1 MAGRIPR
8 DFIDNLLAR
17 VDVVDVVNTRVPLK
31 KKGREYMACCPF
43 HNEKTPSFTVS
54 PTKQFYHCFGCGA
67 HGSAVSFLMEY
78 EHLSFV
84 EAIESLAHSL
94 GIDVPHE
101 AQTPQQVRKQKVARG
116 LYELMEEAGQY
127 FTRQLQH
134 HAPARQ
140 YIKQREIDQNTA
152 QRFGLGYSSDA
163 WDALTQQFGRSYG
176 EQKLLASGLQIKND
190 AGRVY
195 DRFRDRL
202 MFPIRDR
209 KGRVIGFGGRVLGE
223 GTPKYLNSPETD
235 IFHKGYE
242 LYGLYEARQ
251 HTRQLERLVVV
262 EGYMDVIALA
272 QFGVTYAVATLGT
285 AITGGDVDDGSKDD
299 AQPEVIHNSGFINA
313 DVDQKRED
321 LTQRHI
327 QQLFSTVSEV
337 VFCFDGD
344 RAGKQAA
351 WRALENAMPELN
363 DGREIRFLFLPAGED
378 PDSQVRKIGKDA
390 FEQSLRDD
398 SLTLSDY
405 LLVALKAQFN
415 TASRE
420 GRSRL
425 VDHAMGLLAVMPE
438 TLLKAQIINELATI
452 AGVQP
457 EMIRRSGAA
466 KAVPQALPKTT
477 QPANAD
483 HGVGYG
489 AGADA
494 GYETSYETNYDA
506 DYDAQ
511 YGQAEYADPAEPGR
525 RRSRLNDQEVS
536 RTPVRYAITLL
547 LNYPQLVEFADNPEQ
562 LVKSDLPG
570 MNLLVAMVETAEENP
585 NIHSAGM
592 LEHFRGTQH
601 EKVLLKLA
609 KWQPQDA
616 DVQILQREVQ
626 DCFRQIRR
634 KAQTMETEALLHRL
648 QSKPFE
654 ELSAQEKHD
663 LRALLEQQR

>member
-78 EHLSFV
+78 DNLEYV
-84 EAIESLAHSL
+84 EAIESLANSL
-94 GIDVPHE
+94 GLDVPRE
-101 AQTPQQVRKQKVARG
+101 AQSPQQTRRQQAAKG
-116 LYELMEEAGQY
+116 LYDLTEEVGQY
-127 FTRQLQH
+127 FTRQLH
-134 HAPARQ
+134 NHAPALQ
-140 YIKQREIDQNTA
+140 YIKQRDLDQNVV

-176 EQKLLASGLQIKND
+176 EEKLLASGLQIKND

-272 QFGVTYAVATLGT
+272 QFGVSYAVATLGT
-285 AITGGDVDDGSKDD
+285 ATT
-299 AQPEVIHNSGFINA
+299 
-313 DVDQKRED
+313 RE
-321 LTQRHI
+321 HI
-327 QQLFSTVSEV
+327 QQLFRVVPEV

-351 WRALENAMPELN
+351 WRALENALPELRDN
-363 DGREIRFLFLPAGED
+363 WEIRFLFLPAGED

-390 FEQSLRDD
+390 FEHSLRDD

-438 TLLKAQIINELATI
+438 TLLKAQIINELAAI

-466 KAVPQALPKTT
+466 KAAPQALPKKT

-483 HGVGYG
+483 HGGGYG
-489 AGADA
+489 VGADA
-494 GYETSYETNYDA
+494 GYETNYDA

-511 YGQAEYADPAEPGR
+511 YGQAEYADPVEPVR